1 MNCKPTVWGSRWL
14 KNGAI
19 ALAFAIVSAGLGS
32 QGAMATSSPS
42 IAELQKAVATLEARV
57 AALEEKLQRS
67 ETVAGQQEASMPR
80 PLLASLAGESVR
92 PAPMMVAPA
101 TQPVA
106 LQEQNGW
113 SGLYWGTSFGGAATR
128 SNVKSSETYTDYEPT
143 SMFPYMIDGTRS
155 ASESDGDDHGALLDL
170 FVGVNKQVGQHFV
183 AGLQAEGTI
192 GEVGFDSEGSR
203 RLTYFDGAGP
213 TGQTATG
220 PFRPH
225 VQSRYMVSAL
235 ARAGWLVDQGFLL
248 YGLAGWTGASF
259 EYQNVTDNP
268 FFQPDNGF
276 WANGITFGGGA
287 EHKLGPNWTLRAEY
301 RFTRFED
308 KDVDNTF
315 SWSSSVPSAQTN
327 TIATQFDN
335 TMQVGRIGI
344 SRYFNLGN

>member
-1 MNCKPTVWGSRWL
+1 
-14 KNGAI
+14 
-19 ALAFAIVSAGLGS
+19 
-32 QGAMATSSPS
+32 
-42 IAELQKAVATLEARV
+42 
-57 AALEEKLQRS
+57 
-67 ETVAGQQEASMPR
+67 MPR
-80 PLLASLAGESVR
+80 PLLVSLAGESLK
-92 PAPMMVAPA
+92 PSPMMVAPA

-106 LQEQNGW
+106 LREEDGW
-113 SGLYWGTSFGGAATR
+113 SGFYWGTSFGGAATR
-128 SNVKSSETYTDYEPT
+128 SSVKSSETYSSYFPT
-143 SMFPYMIDGTRS
+143 NPFPYMRTGTRS
-155 ASESDGDDHGALLDL
+155 TDESDGDDNGALLDL
-170 FVGVNKQVGQHFV
+170 FVGVNQQVGKHFV

-203 RLTYFDGAGP
+203 GLTYFNDAGP

-235 ARAGWLVDQGFLL
+235 ARAGWLVDPGFLL

-276 WANGITFGGGA
+276 WANGVTFGGGA
-287 EHKLGPNWTLRAEY
+287 EHKLSPNWTLRAEY

-315 SWSSSVPSAQTN
+315 SWSSNFPATQTN

-344 SRYFNLGN
+344 SRYFTSGNYGT